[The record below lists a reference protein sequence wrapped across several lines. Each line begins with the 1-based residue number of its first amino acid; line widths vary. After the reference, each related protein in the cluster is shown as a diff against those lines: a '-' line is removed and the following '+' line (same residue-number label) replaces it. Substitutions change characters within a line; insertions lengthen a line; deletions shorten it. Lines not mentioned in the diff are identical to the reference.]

1 MSASNEHDGER
12 LAPVTFLPGVAAHT
26 PAPRVPAS
34 RVPPGPIGIGGRFAP
49 DDAEGWFDP
58 GADDGTDASDGTD
71 ADHAADAN
79 DDPGFDAAPDAER
92 EPRRARE
99 ATTGSRSVRAAR
111 VAFRD
116 AGADVSADADVD
128 FDAGVGGGDR
138 PESELEGEPD
148 AAARLAAA
156 IDLVARKLRARGL
169 SEHEVRGALAA
180 AGVDRDVAEA
190 AVQTLTERGW
200 LSDAV
205 LAEQLVHGA
214 VTRKGMG
221 RRAIAQLL
229 ATRGIDRA
237 VAAAAVAELPDDDA
251 ERALEFARDKART
264 LIRYDDATA
273 TRRLLGQLAR
283 RGFGGSQASAAV
295 RTALSEARR
304 EAGGRSRGVRF
315 E

>member
-1 MSASNEHDGER
+1 MSATDEHDGER
-12 LAPVTFLPGVAAHT
+12 LAPVTFLPGVAAHAPT
-26 PAPRVPAS
+26 RPVRASGGAAPRGSAS
-34 RVPPGPIGIGGRFAP
+34 RGSAPRP
-49 DDAEGWFDP
+49 DDDEGWFVP
-58 GADDGTDASDGTD
+58 GDDEGWFGAEVRGTG
-71 ADHAADAN
+71 
-79 DDPGFDAAPDAER
+79 GAE
-92 EPRRARE
+92 
-99 ATTGSRSVRAAR
+99 
-111 VAFRD
+111 
-116 AGADVSADADVD
+116 ADVAAEP
-128 FDAGVGGGDR
+128 DAGVQAAVAAEPDATAE
-138 PESELEGEPD
+138 PDAASEPD
-148 AAARLAAA
+148 AAAQLSAA

-169 SEHEVRGALAA
+169 SEREVRGALAT
-180 AGVDRDVAEA
+180 AGVDRAVAEA
-190 AVQTLTERGW
+190 AVQTLIERGW

-229 ATRGIDRA
+229 AGRGIDRD

-264 LIRYDDATA
+264 LVRYDDATA

-295 RTALSEARR
+295 RTALAEARR
-304 EAGGRSRGVRF
+304 EAGGRSSGVRF